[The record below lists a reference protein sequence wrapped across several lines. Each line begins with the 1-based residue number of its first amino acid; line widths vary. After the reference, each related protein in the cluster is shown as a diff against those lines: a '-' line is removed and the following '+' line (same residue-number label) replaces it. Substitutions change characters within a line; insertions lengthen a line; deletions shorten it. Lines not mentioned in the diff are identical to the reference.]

1 MAETRMEVDSMD
13 TALAVFGSCDENIRL
28 LEQALGV
35 TVVCRGTELK
45 FSGPEEAVQKAR
57 RAVDAMLSLRE
68 GGTPLEEQAVRYC
81 ISLADA
87 GEEEKGAGACGRLH
101 RHYGKGPPGAPE
113 NLGAETVC
121 GSHFEKMPLPLAWGR
136 RAREKPTL
144 PWPWR

>member
-68 GGTPLEEQAVRYC
+68 GGTPAGGAGG
-81 ISLADA
+81 SLLHLA
-87 GEEEKGAGACGRLH
+87 GGRGRRRKGAGAWRRLH

-113 NLGAETVC
+113 NLGAEAVC
-121 GSHFEKMPLPLAWGR
+121 RGHFEKR
-136 RAREKPTL
+136 RHIRRGTRGTARRTL